1 MSTFSVLTICLTA
14 LSTAASLPAKN
25 FVITLDPT
33 KTKVDFTLSA
43 TLHAVHG
50 TFRLQSGHVA
60 FDQSAHII
68 TGDIVVEAASG
79 DSDDAIRD
87 RRMRREVLQVR
98 RYPEIRFNP
107 IAFSGP
113 VAMNGVSRIEVTGLL
128 TIHGQA
134 HRITFPIKVQM
145 SDKKVTATG
154 RFILPYVRWGM
165 KPPSVF
171 FLKVSKSVQ
180 IDITAVG
187 QVRQADAK

>member
-1 MSTFSVLTICLTA
+1 
-14 LSTAASLPAKN
+14 
-25 FVITLDPT
+25 
-33 KTKVDFTLSA
+33 
-43 TLHAVHG
+43 
-50 TFRLQSGHVA
+50 
-60 FDQSAHII
+60 
-68 TGDIVVEAASG
+68 
-79 DSDDAIRD
+79 
-87 RRMRREVLQVR
+87 
-98 RYPEIRFNP
+98 
-107 IAFSGP
+107 
-113 VAMNGVSRIEVTGLL
+113 VTGLL

-154 RFILPYVRWGM
+154 RLILPYVRWGM